1 MVLSFLHT
9 RKHPVGAS
17 IHRRKE
23 SFPVKPSLV
32 TLVTIEKTLDGSIE
46 ALYIVIDNMTLAFKI
61 TCLISLWLS
70 GAILYIHQV
79 HAT

>member
-1 MVLSFLHT
+1 M
-9 RKHPVGAS
+9 
-17 IHRRKE
+17 
-23 SFPVKPSLV
+23 KPSLV